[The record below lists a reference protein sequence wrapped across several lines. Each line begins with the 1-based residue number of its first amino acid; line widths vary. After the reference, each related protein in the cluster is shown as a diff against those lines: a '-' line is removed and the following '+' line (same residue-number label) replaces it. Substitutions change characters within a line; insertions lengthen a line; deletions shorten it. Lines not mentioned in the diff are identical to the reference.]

1 LGLAFY
7 VFSFSS
13 LLKIFFGKALFFVVH
28 FMISI
33 VAFFDILPFSVAK
46 QFDFNSLDFLVYS
59 CILIYLFIILK
70 MRNKKQ
76 LVVFCFI
83 SISFCGYIQFKRFQ
97 SIDNSYLARVGN
109 GNVVISKNNTNIY
122 YFVDSKF
129 KKNGEINRVQKY
141 YQSNFELIDVKSNE
155 KLTINHFRVP
165 SVGFYQNENKFQ
177 ILKKW

>member
-1 LGLAFY
+1 
-7 VFSFSS
+7 V
-13 LLKIFFGKALFFVVH
+13 LFFVVH

-33 VAFFDILPFSVAK
+33 VAFFDDLPFSVAK

-59 CILIYLFIILK
+59 SILIYLFIILK

-76 LVVFCFI
+76 LAVFCFI

-109 GNVVISKNNTNIY
+109 GNVVISKNNTNVY
-122 YFVDSKF
+122 YFVDYKF
-129 KKNGEINRVQKY
+129 KKKGEISRVQKY
-141 YQSNFELIDVKSNE
+141 YQSNFELIDLKSNQN
-155 KLTINHFRVP
+155 LTVNKHRVP
-165 SVGFYQNENKFQ
+165 SFPFFQNENKFQ